1 MQYDFYM
8 YDSEKNAVVKNGSD
22 GIILE
27 VDFDSVAEK
36 IYFEN
41 PEDRGILARLA
52 IEEPASFISFATRP
66 NGLQDYVD
74 VWNELN

>member
-22 GIILE
+22 GITME
-27 VDFDSVAEK
+27 VDFDYVAEK
-36 IYFEN
+36 VHFEN

-52 IEEPASFISFATRP
+52 IEEPANFISFATRP